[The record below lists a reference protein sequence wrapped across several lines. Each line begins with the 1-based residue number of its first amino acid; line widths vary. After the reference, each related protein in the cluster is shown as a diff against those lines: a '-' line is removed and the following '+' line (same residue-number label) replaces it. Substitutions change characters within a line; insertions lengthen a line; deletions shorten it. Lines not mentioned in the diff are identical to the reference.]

1 MNCHSLWKLLLQFNY
16 QSAFNKP
23 ISLNVQAAAKKKKR
37 WHILR
42 KQFLMLLI
50 GSHPMIEGM
59 SLICGRLG

>member
-23 ISLNVQAAAKKKKR
+23 ISLNVQAAAKKKKVAHFAKTISYASNWFTPYDR
-37 WHILR
+37 
-42 KQFLMLLI
+42 
-50 GSHPMIEGM
+50 GNM